1 MQDEFRPDG
10 AAKGMT
16 MSKQDL
22 YLVFG
27 GPLRDPRENVLE
39 QPEKTDVVGVF
50 STYDAALKAWRS
62 RSQAHVDDA
71 YVRYFIAPLH
81 RLMHPDNEGI

>member
-1 MQDEFRPDG
+1 
-10 AAKGMT
+10 

-27 GPLRDPRENVLE
+27 GALRDPQENVLAE
-39 QPEKTDVVGVF
+39 PDKTDVVGIF
-50 STYDAALKAWRS
+50 STYEGALKAWRG
-62 RSQAHVDDA
+62 RSQANVDDA

-81 RLMHPDNEGI
+81 RLMHPENEGV